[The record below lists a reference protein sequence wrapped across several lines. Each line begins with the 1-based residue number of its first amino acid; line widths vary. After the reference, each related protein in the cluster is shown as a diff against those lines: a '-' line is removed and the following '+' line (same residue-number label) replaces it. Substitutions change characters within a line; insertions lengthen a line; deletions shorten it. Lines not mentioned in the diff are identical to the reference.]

1 MSLRTL
7 LFWLHLL
14 VGVTAGAVILFMS
27 VTGVILAFEP
37 QITDWLERDRRI
49 ITPPPDARPLSA
61 EAILAKAR
69 EARPDVRPTALTL
82 RADPSAS
89 AVVSFGREG
98 GALFVDQYR
107 GVVLGGLSPVHDAL
121 HEVVEWH
128 RWLGS
133 RDNLRPVTG
142 AANLGFLGLV
152 VLGVYLWWPRR
163 WTRETVRAVTLFR
176 GGLGGRARDFNWH
189 NVIGIWCAPVLL
201 VLTLTGAIMSYQWAN
216 NLLYTLTGNEPP
228 PPPPAPAAGAQ
239 AAREGQRRQRP
250 PAAETGRAAAGLDA
264 LWARAE
270 RQVPGWIA
278 INARLPQRPD
288 APVTFFIQE
297 PVGWHP
303 SPRSQLVLDP
313 VTADVVK
320 WEPFAGQNMGRRLRA
335 WVRPLHT
342 GEAGGLVGQTI
353 AFLASAGGAMLVWT
367 GIALAWRR
375 FRSWR
380 RRAGSSEAIL
390 APEARQ
396 EVSAD

>member
-49 ITPPPDARPLSA
+49 VTPPPDARPLSA

-82 RADPSAS
+82 RADPSAA

-133 RDNLRPVTG
+133 RENFRPVTG

-163 WTRETVRAVTLFR
+163 WTREAVKAVTMFR
-176 GGLGGRARDFNWH
+176 PGLGGRARDFNWH

-201 VLTLTGAIMSYQWAN
+201 ILTLTGAIMSYQWAN
-216 NLLYTLTGNEPP
+216 DLLYTLTGNEPP
-228 PPPPAPAAGAQ
+228 PPPPAPAAGSPAAQ
-239 AAREGQRRQRP
+239 GQRRPRAAAAEAGRP
-250 PAAETGRAAAGLDA
+250 PAGLDA

-270 RQVPGWIA
+270 RQVQGWIA

-288 APVTFFIQE
+288 GPVTFFVQE

-313 VTADVVK
+313 VTAEVVR

-342 GEAGGLVGQTI
+342 GEAGGLAGQTI
-353 AFLASAGGAMLVWT
+353 AFLASAGGSVLAWT
-367 GIALAWRR
+367 GITLAWRR

-380 RRAGSSEAIL
+380 RRAGSGEAVPV
-390 APEARQ
+390 PEARQ

>member
-1 MSLRTL
+1 M
-7 LFWLHLL
+7 
-14 VGVTAGAVILFMS
+14 
-27 VTGVILAFEP
+27 ILAFEP

-82 RADPSAS
+82 RADPTAS

-133 RDNLRPVTG
+133 RENLRPVTG

-152 VLGVYLWWPRR
+152 VVGVYLWWPRR
-163 WTRETVRAVTLFR
+163 WTREAVQGGHPVPRRPGRPRARLQLAQRDRHLVRA
-176 GGLGGRARDFNWH
+176 RAPDPDAHRRDH
-189 NVIGIWCAPVLL
+189 VLPVGQQSPLHAHRQRAAAAPA
-201 VLTLTGAIMSYQWAN
+201 G
-216 NLLYTLTGNEPP
+216 
-228 PPPPAPAAGAQ
+228 PAAGRA
-239 AAREGQRRQRP
+239 GRP
-250 PAAETGRAAAGLDA
+250 RGPAAPAPGRGRDRPRGRGLDA

-270 RQVPGWIA
+270 RQVPGWVA

-288 APVTFFIQE
+288 GPVTFFIQE

-303 SPRSQLVLDP
+303 TPRSQLVLDP
-313 VTADVVK
+313 VTAEVVK

-342 GEAGGLVGQTI
+342 GEAGGIAGQTI
-353 AFLASAGGAMLVWT
+353 AFLASAGGAVLVWT

-380 RRAGSSEAIL
+380 RRAGSARPSWPRRPAKKCQQTDT
-390 APEARQ
+390 PCQSGARQ
-396 EVSAD
+396 AAVLSFFSVA

>member
-49 ITPPPDARPLSA
+49 ITPPPGARPLSA

-133 RDNLRPVTG
+133 REQPPAGHRRGQPGLPRARGGRRLPLVAAPVDARGGAGRHPVPARPGRPRARLQLAQRDRRLVRARAPDPDAHRRDHVLPVG
-142 AANLGFLGLV
+142 QQSPLHAHRQRAASAAAG
-152 VLGVYLWWPRR
+152 PRR
-163 WTRETVRAVTLFR
+163 GRPGRSR
-176 GGLGGRARDFNWH
+176 GPA
-189 NVIGIWCAPVLL
+189 
-201 VLTLTGAIMSYQWAN
+201 T
-216 NLLYTLTGNEPP
+216 
-228 PPPPAPAAGAQ
+228 PAPARGRDRARGRGA
-239 AAREGQRRQRP
+239 RRALGP
-250 PAAETGRAAAGLDA
+250 GRA
-264 LWARAE
+264 
-270 RQVPGWIA
+270 PG
-278 INARLPQRPD
+278 
-288 APVTFFIQE
+288 
-297 PVGWHP
+297 
-303 SPRSQLVLDP
+303 
-313 VTADVVK
+313 
-320 WEPFAGQNMGRRLRA
+320 
-335 WVRPLHT
+335 
-342 GEAGGLVGQTI
+342 
-353 AFLASAGGAMLVWT
+353 
-367 GIALAWRR
+367 
-375 FRSWR
+375 
-380 RRAGSSEAIL
+380 RRAGSPST
-390 APEARQ
+390 PGCR
-396 EVSAD
+396 SGPMRR